1 MNMKTMTASAASKE
15 FGFYIDTVQHEP
27 VVITKQNRPVA
38 ITISIQEA
46 ARLFQDRVDAGIQR
60 GMDDIKSGR
69 YEEMIPKNAARRLEQ
84 FKAKLSNTQW
94 K

>member
-60 GMDDIKSGR
+60 GMDDIKAGR
-69 YEEMIPKNAARRLEQ
+69 YEEMTPQNTARRLEQ

>member
-46 ARLFQDRVDAGIQR
+46 ERLFQDHVDAGIQR
-60 GMDDIKSGR
+60 GMDDIKAGR
-69 YEEMIPKNAARRLEQ
+69 YEEMTPKNTTRRLEQ
-84 FKAKLSNTQW
+84 FKAKLSNTP
-94 K
+94 